1 MVNLSRILFSN
12 FKEWHN
18 FPKAYVDKVID
29 GHFPSWSEDRGLQ
42 GRKRIKKPYF
52 WYGEQRPWEEGWK
65 VLNMK
70 KKRMPP
76 VIEKIAKWD
85 VFRGDRV
92 EILVGPDKGKQ
103 GIVNMIVK
111 ERNWVYVEGLNCE
124 YIRVEDKSKG
134 IKPMMIKREHPLR
147 VLDEVALVDPAD
159 NLPTLISWKFD
170 AKGESVRVSDRSSR
184 IIPVPSLAHETRDY
198 KTKATYLEQPKDT
211 KAEDHQEITYVPKLK
226 SFEEDIAETLKISD
240 YKPFKNT
247 PRFYY

>member
-85 VFRGDRV
+85 VFRGDR
-92 EILVGPDKGKQ
+92 
-103 GIVNMIVK
+103 
-111 ERNWVYVEGLNCE
+111 E